1 MSAQWYDPM
10 TSSPEGVLLTEVRD
24 LFKAVKNK
32 KKADL
37 DKDGEL
43 SGYEKKRAKAIEGSM
58 AREGYKS
65 DRGEKPAP
73 KLPSPK
79 GKKLFGKSSDA
90 SDNCPQCG
98 ANPHEECGMPGRSG
112 EHQAINCT
120 LNPIAFD
127 SRMDDL
133 REPKSIMEH
142 LDENHGNMRLPSKV
156 HGILLRDEGA
166 RASIRQQVSQK
177 MNELYAFVQS
187 NFDPGLDG
195 SGGDMFGRTDEL
207 ESIEEALTNFFHD
220 YLEYEMRTSGGTLEK
235 YEKEP
240 SSMNSVPRFQN
251 VDGGIPVIA
260 RGFTTNQRIPHT
272 EDGIKKKIVSEKA
285 NIPAYAQQGYTVKSS
300 SLHMHLTDG
309 GNSGTPPNI
318 ARIEERLSSL
328 TKGASRN
335 NQGVIGEIEGL
346 IKQIKNIS
354 KAEDHY
360 CDVCDNILAKKT
372 TAWRRKG
379 MCGTEGC
386 EGNEDHPLFG

>member
-10 TSSPEGVLLTEVRD
+10 TNSQEGILLTEVRD
-24 LFKAVKNK
+24 LLKAVKNK

-65 DRGEKPAP
+65 DRGQKPAP
-73 KLPSPK
+73 KLPTPKK
-79 GKKLFGKSSDA
+79 GKTVIKGDA
-90 SDNCPQCG
+90 SDNCPRCG

-112 EHQAINCT
+112 EHQAINCK
-120 LNPIAFD
+120 LNPVAFD

-133 REPKSIMEH
+133 REPESMMEH
-142 LDENHGNMRLPSKV
+142 LDENHGNMKLPSKV
-156 HGILLRDEGA
+156 RGILIRGNEEG
-166 RASIRQQVSQK
+166 SSVDDLQ
-177 MNELYAFVQS
+177 
-187 NFDPGLDG
+187 
-195 SGGDMFGRTDEL
+195 
-207 ESIEEALTNFFHD
+207 
-220 YLEYEMRTSGGTLEK
+220 K

-272 EDGIKKKIVSEKA
+272 QDGIKKKIVSEKA
-285 NIPAYAQQGYTVKSS
+285 KIPAYSQQGYTAKSS

-309 GNSGTPPNI
+309 GNAGNIPNL
-318 ARIEERLSSL
+318 APIEERLASL
-328 TKGASRN
+328 TKGASKV

-346 IKQIKNIS
+346 IKQVK
-354 KAEDHY
+354 DH
-360 CDVCDNILAKKT
+360 LAS
-372 TAWRRKG
+372 
-379 MCGTEGC
+379 
-386 EGNEDHPLFG
+386 D